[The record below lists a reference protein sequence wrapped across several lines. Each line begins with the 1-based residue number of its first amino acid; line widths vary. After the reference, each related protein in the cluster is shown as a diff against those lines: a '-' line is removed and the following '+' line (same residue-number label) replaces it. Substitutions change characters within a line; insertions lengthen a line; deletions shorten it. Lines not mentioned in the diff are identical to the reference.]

1 MKYAIT
7 ILKSMLILYMG
18 LAITGCAHRML
29 DFTAISSKNMQ
40 LQIAPNAKTSR
51 AKGSNKAW
59 WIISPLLA
67 SPDLKEAVDRAI
79 ESAGPDYDALIDGVI
94 YRKTFYFF
102 LVGSMA
108 YEVVGTPINTSLL
121 QANLQQDGSS
131 GLASQ
136 SVLYHS
142 SREISNDEA
151 LAKLK
156 RIKVDN

>member
-29 DFTAISSKNMQ
+29 DFTVISSKNMQ

-51 AKGSNKAW
+51 AKGSNKVW
-59 WIISPLLA
+59 WIIIPFSNP
-67 SPDLKEAVDRAI
+67 SLKEAVDRAI
-79 ESAGPDYDALIDGVI
+79 ESAGPDYDALVDGVI
-94 YRKTFYFF
+94 YWKSSWFF

>member
-1 MKYAIT
+1 
-7 ILKSMLILYMG
+7 MLILYMG

-29 DFTAISSKNMQ
+29 DFTVISSKNMQ

-51 AKGSNKAW
+51 AKGSNKVW
-59 WIISPLLA
+59 WIIIPFSNP
-67 SPDLKEAVDRAI
+67 SLKEAVDRAI
-79 ESAGPDYDALIDGVI
+79 ESAGPDYDALVDGVI
-94 YRKTFYFF
+94 YRKSSWFF